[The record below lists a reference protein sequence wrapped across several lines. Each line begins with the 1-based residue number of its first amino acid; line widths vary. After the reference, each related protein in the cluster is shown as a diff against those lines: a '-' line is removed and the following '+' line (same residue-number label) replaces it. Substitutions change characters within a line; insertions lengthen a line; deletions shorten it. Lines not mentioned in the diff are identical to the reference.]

1 MLFSCKAKK
10 LSTINIPQGSEE
22 EYLATFTEATK
33 YALLGNYKNAV
44 GLYNLC
50 IKKFPDKA
58 GPYYQLSNIYYSY
71 KDLNNA
77 KNYGKKAVE
86 LDNDNLWYLLHL
98 SNIYHFE
105 KNIDSIIYIYEK
117 VVKISD
123 NPEYKYN
130 LSVFYSQNGEMK
142 KSMNIINELENEIP
156 EAQEILRLKHMNYS
170 AMKMQDSA
178 IAQLEKLVK
187 LFPSDIENY
196 GLLAEYLSEINKFQY
211 AKKIYLELLEFEPY
225 NGLANFSYADFFSKQ
240 GKRDSALY
248 YYQRGF
254 EADDIGVDDKIG
266 LIMNFM
272 YDPVYI
278 RTDTVFIGSL
288 IEILKKKYPDKSQ
301 TYTISAE
308 YNIKRLKYNEGLLD
322 LENAIKKG
330 NKSEIVWE
338 QYIMLSGMLNKYEK
352 VDSIY
357 NRALKKFPGNMNIC
371 IYSSYALY
379 ELRKVDQLINLC
391 DSVIL
396 NSNIKVDEK
405 TQLMNFIADGYRW
418 KKEFH
423 KSDSVFDEILKI
435 DKNNLIVRNNY
446 AYYLA
451 LRNVKLDKALEL
463 SKFTVTKE
471 PNNPTFLDTYGWI
484 LFVRGNIKDSFKY
497 IEKAIKNGA
506 NRNPEVLDH
515 YGDILLE
522 LNRCKDAVEA
532 WNHAIKYSEKD
543 IEIYRDK
550 IYNAEKECK

>member
-308 YNIKRLKYNEGLLD
+308 YNIKRLKYIEGLLD

-330 NKSEIVWE
+330 NNSEIVWE